1 MSPTKKTKPVV
12 KKAAPK
18 KPVSA
23 PKAVSANDKE
33 KVKVETK
40 PSKTLALLRGM
51 KDLLPREEH
60 YWLGVNH
67 AAEAV
72 AKAYGY
78 RYMATPILEDASLFV
93 RGVGKGTDIVEKE
106 MYMFEDAEGKRIAL
120 RPETTASVARAY
132 IEHGMYAVPQP
143 VKVWNVGPVFRHDR
157 PQAGRYRQFHQFNV
171 DSLGERD
178 AVIDAELIAV
188 AYNFMR
194 DLGIQTRVSIN
205 SIGSAEDRERYLV
218 ELVGYFRTK
227 RHALSEESKKRL
239 LKNPLRIFDSKEP
252 EDVEIVAEAPKII
265 DWLSDDSR
273 KYFMH
278 VLEYLDEM
286 EIPYLPEPTL
296 VRGLDYYCDTVF
308 EFFVDEETP
317 EGGRPL
323 ALGGGGRYD
332 GLVEQLGGRPTPA
345 AGFGLGIE
353 RIITAMRKQKEGQ
366 APTPEAEGSVSP
378 LFFAHLGEQSRRRA
392 LRLIENMR
400 REGVLV
406 NHALAKGSL
415 KAQLE
420 IANRLNATHAIILGQ
435 KEIQD
440 GTVIIR
446 DMASGIQE
454 IIDEKQVAVH
464 AKKILQGK
472 A

>member
-1 MSPTKKTKPVV
+1 MSSKKTKPAV
-12 KKAAPK
+12 K
-18 KPVSA
+18 KPVAKKSALA
-23 PKAVSANDKE
+23 PKSTPVADKD
-33 KVKVETK
+33 KTQVKQN
-40 PSKTLALLRGM
+40 KTISLLRGM
-51 KDLLPREEH
+51 KDFLPREEQ
-60 YWLGVNH
+60 YWLAVNH
-67 AAEAV
+67 AAESAS
-72 AKAYGY
+72 KAYGY
-78 RYMATPILEDASLFV
+78 RYMATPILEDASLFI
-93 RGVGKGTDIVEKE
+93 RGVGRGTDIVEKE
-106 MYMFEDAEGKRIAL
+106 MYIFEDAEGKRIAL

-132 IEHGMYAVPQP
+132 IEHGMHAVPQP
-143 VKVWNVGPVFRHDR
+143 VKVWNVGPIFRHDR
-157 PQAGRYRQFHQFNV
+157 PQAGRYRQFHQLNV

-178 AVIDAELIAV
+178 AVVDAELIAL
-188 AYNFMR
+188 AYNVMR
-194 DLGIQTRVSIN
+194 DLGINTRVSVN

-218 ELVGYFRTK
+218 ELTGYFRTK

-239 LKNPLRIFDSKEP
+239 LKNPLRILDSKEP
-252 EDVEIVAEAPKII
+252 EDQEVVAEAPKII
-265 DWLSDDSR
+265 DWLSDESR
-273 KYFMH
+273 KYFMR

-286 EIPYLPEPTL
+286 EIPYLPDPML

-308 EFFVDEETP
+308 EFFVDEEVP
-317 EGGRPL
+317 ENGKPL

-366 APTPEAEGSVSP
+366 LPTSETEGSVSP

-392 LRLIENMR
+392 LKLIEQMR
-400 REGVLV
+400 RDGVLV

-420 IANRLNATHAIILGQ
+420 IANRLNSTHAIILGQ

-446 DMASGIQE
+446 DMASCIQD
-454 IIDEKQVAVH
+454 IIDEKQVSTH